1 MSNPEVPVL
10 TLDGP
15 SGAGKGTI
23 ARLVSQHLHW
33 HLLDSGAIY
42 RALAWTAER
51 AGVAIGDVE
60 ALIGIACTM
69 AVAFQVDEHG
79 EPRVLLDWE
88 DVTGA
93 IRSEACG
100 KRASQVAALP
110 AVRCALLQCQREFR
124 RPPGLVA
131 DGRDMGTVVFP
142 DAVVKIYL
150 TATVE
155 ERAHR
160 RYKQLMEQ
168 GLSGNLT
175 SLLEEIAARDERD
188 RTRAVS
194 PLIPA
199 PDAVILDTTGKSV
212 EAVVDTVLSQMRLRV
227 DFAP

>member
-1 MSNPEVPVL
+1 MSNPEVLVL

-23 ARLVSQHLHW
+23 ARLVSKHLHW
-33 HLLDSGAIY
+33 HFLDSGAIY
-42 RALAWTAER
+42 RALALTAER
-51 AGVAIGDVE
+51 TGVAMGDVE
-60 ALIGIACTM
+60 ALIGIAHTM

-79 EPRVLLDWE
+79 RPQVLLDGA
-88 DVTGA
+88 DVTGV

-100 KRASQVAALP
+100 ERASQVAAVP
-110 AVRCALLQCQREFR
+110 AVRRALLQCQREFR

-142 DAVVKIYL
+142 DAIVKIYL
-150 TATVE
+150 TASVE

-168 GLSGNLT
+168 GLSGNLP

-188 RTRAVS
+188 RTRIVS

-199 PDAVILDTTGKSV
+199 PDAIILDTTGKSV